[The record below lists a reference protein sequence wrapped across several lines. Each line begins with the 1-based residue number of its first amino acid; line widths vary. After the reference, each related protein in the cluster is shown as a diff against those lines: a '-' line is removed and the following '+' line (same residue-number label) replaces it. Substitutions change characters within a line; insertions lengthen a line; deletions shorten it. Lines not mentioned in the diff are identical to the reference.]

1 MLDLFLKESQ
11 QQDIP
16 EFFEALIGRK
26 KEKHLLTCEI
36 I

>member
-26 KEKHLLTCEI
+26 KRNIYKPAK
-36 I
+36 